1 MFSVEVNS
9 LCFATVT
16 CYGEVQEC
24 TAYCGASEDIAD
36 LTNNMTSSISEGGG
50 NISIQLPPPT
60 GDVYYCI
67 VSGIDSMASGSG
79 QGDFRGRQNRT
90 VTLDGK
96 NHTILTVLIM
106 CGE

>member
-106 CGE
+106 